1 MPAARSPFAHARHAR
16 RGWPEHPVRSISC
29 ARTRLNDTRHDR
41 HATKRVGLVETRRT
55 VTKLVSRICTGKQRG
70 VPASGNAVGSRSS
83 EQKGPQVLTRK
94 SWQDEDGGNSGSAPR
109 RTGLRVGVGLAM
121 LLFAATGWA
130 ATNAVAG
137 PAGAAAASVVPPNGT
152 VAGEG
157 YAYYQ
162 EHAWQLDFS
171 APPSG
176 PKDCMMV
183 TVNGQEVEFIGGAGD
198 HTCTLPGGRPIYVD
212 GPGNECSTLKG
223 DHNGFGTSD
232 SQLVKCARAAMKGV
246 VAHAT
251 IDGHPITNFGKL
263 ITATGA
269 YPIRITKNRFPGIT
283 ARTGRDAAY
292 GYGLL
297 VIGLTKGTHTL
308 YHRSS
313 FGTSTFTLH
322 VR

>member
-1 MPAARSPFAHARHAR
+1 MTNSANLARNGCLFS
-16 RGWPEHPVRSISC
+16 
-29 ARTRLNDTRHDR
+29 T
-41 HATKRVGLVETRRT
+41 
-55 VTKLVSRICTGKQRG
+55 QQ
-70 VPASGNAVGSRSS
+70 S
-83 EQKGPQVLTRK
+83 EQNHQCKITPADVKTYIR
-94 SWQDEDGGNSGSAPR
+94 DGAGSLGNES
-109 RTGLRVGVGLAM
+109 L
-121 LLFAATGWA
+121 
-130 ATNAVAG
+130 
-137 PAGAAAASVVPPNGT
+137 
-152 VAGEG
+152 
-157 YAYYQ
+157 
-162 EHAWQLDFS
+162 
-171 APPSG
+171 
-176 PKDCMMV
+176 
-183 TVNGQEVEFIGGAGD
+183 VEFIGGAGD

-313 FGTSTFTLH
+313 FGTSAFTLH